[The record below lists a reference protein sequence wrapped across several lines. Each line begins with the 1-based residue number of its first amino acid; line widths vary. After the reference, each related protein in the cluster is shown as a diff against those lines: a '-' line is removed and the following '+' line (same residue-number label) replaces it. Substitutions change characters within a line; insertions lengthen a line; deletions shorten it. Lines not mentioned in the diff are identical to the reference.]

1 MRGAPEGSSGRTRGR
16 KQPESE
22 GGSQRAWPGELR
34 GPWREERF
42 LEGEREPEGRGRPQR
57 VEKAPEGASQGEGDF
72 RVRKVWPWV
81 SGGFQGPVGGDTP
94 GGSLLLEHV
103 CASPFVFQSLSHL
116 RLFDIPWTTA
126 CQASLS
132 FTVLQSLLKL
142 TSIEVVEAIQTSYP
156 LLHSSP
162 ALSLSQH
169 QSLF

>member
-1 MRGAPEGSSGRTRGR
+1 MGRGIHRGWTGPWWEEGTREMRGAPEGSSGRTRGR

-34 GPWREERF
+34 ALWREERF

-94 GGSLLLEHV
+94 GGSLLLEPCV
-103 CASPFVFQSLSHL
+103 CFPFCFSVTQS
-116 RLFDIPWTTA
+116 
-126 CQASLS
+126 CQTL
-132 FTVLQSLLKL
+132 
-142 TSIEVVEAIQTSYP
+142 
-156 LLHSSP
+156 
-162 ALSLSQH
+162 
-169 QSLF
+169 